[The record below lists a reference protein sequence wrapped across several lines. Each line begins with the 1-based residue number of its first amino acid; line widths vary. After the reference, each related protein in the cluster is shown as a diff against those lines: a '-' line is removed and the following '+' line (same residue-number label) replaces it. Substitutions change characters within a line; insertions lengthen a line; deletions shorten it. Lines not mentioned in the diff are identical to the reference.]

1 VVANDTV
8 NINEYSYFFLMLI
21 GQYMQPAIDVWTDQ
35 VLFAD
40 KIKNRGKYLMT
51 EQYRKLI
58 ALMCQNI
65 YLHAPSKED
74 LITEVDEEKQK
85 MKFERAVA
93 TAMHKKVEE
102 RESEKLVMKDF
113 NEITYLEDY

>member
-1 VVANDTV
+1 
-8 NINEYSYFFLMLI
+8 
-21 GQYMQPAIDVWTDQ
+21 
-35 VLFAD
+35 
-40 KIKNRGKYLMT
+40 MT

-74 LITEVDEEKQK
+74 LITEVDEQKQK

-93 TAMHKKVEE
+93 TAMHKKIEE